1 MLKSDA
7 YSLLHAAATD
17 GLHEQVVT
25 FHDAHALTVVLAS
38 EGYPASPVKGRP
50 ITGLPDASETA
61 WVNHAGTGFDD
72 QGRLISTGGRVLT
85 STAVGPTLADAAKQ
99 AYEVLDG
106 INLEGGHFRTDI
118 GHRAL

>member
-1 MLKSDA
+1 M
-7 YSLLHAAATD
+7 
-17 GLHEQVVT
+17 
-25 FHDAHALTVVLAS
+25 
-38 EGYPASPVKGRP
+38 KGRP

-85 STAVGPTLADAAKQ
+85 CTAVGATLADAAQQ

-106 INLEGGHFRTDI
+106 IQLEGGHFRTDI